1 MKKHYLKNDI
11 TKTTILPT
19 DFTVQTILNY
29 SKSIQSFKIKD
40 DRIVIYLN

>member
-1 MKKHYLKNDI
+1 MKKQYLKNEI
-11 TKTTILPT
+11 AKTDLLPT

-29 SKSIQSFKIKD
+29 SKSIQSFKVKG